1 MKKLFLASLML
12 CLSILGTTHLSLAQD
27 TKARS
32 NDPIAQMLRQGWKI
46 VQDGV
51 LQRDRGAHQIETFV
65 FGTPGFVWKL
75 QDLQNQLRNLRLTY
89 LATPTPEL
97 RKTILNHRQEIASTQ
112 RMITLAQA
120 AEAKGEALVEKVSC
134 SINFGYSA
142 SASALTSSRGV
153 TGTASANFS
162 SNCAFYGEVYAY
174 SYSTAAV
181 NGAATTQTLTD
192 GPRSGANVTASAFT
206 SQTGAPTCQSYAY
219 ASMTSSNLSPSSYT
233 ISATNNLCPLPPSP
247 LNLAFAVNPAS
258 SSTAPIHLY
267 DSDCV
272 TVTRTA
278 TPSGG
283 STPYT
288 TTIFV
293 NGVSV
298 GNVSTH
304 SKVYC
309 NTGTTALVTIP
320 SYATVTDSAGQSKTS
335 ATVNTYIQNHK
346 VFTPCSTC
354 IEP

>member
-1 MKKLFLASLML
+1 MKQWFLASLML
-12 CLSILGTTHLSLAQD
+12 CLSMFGTTHPSFAQD

-51 LQRDRGAHQIETFV
+51 LQRDRGAHQVETFV
-65 FGTPGFVWKL
+65 FGSPGFVWKL
-75 QDLQNQLRNLRLTY
+75 QDLQSQLRNLRLAY

-112 RMITLAQA
+112 KMITLAQA
-120 AEAKGEALVEKVSC
+120 AEAKGEALTEKVSC
-134 SINFGYSA
+134 TINFGYSA
-142 SASALTSSRGV
+142 SASALTSSQGV

-174 SYSTAAV
+174 SYSTATV

-233 ISATNNLCPLPPSP
+233 ISATNNNCPPPSSP
-247 LNLAFAVNPAS
+247 PNLAFAVNPAS
-258 SSTAPIHLY
+258 SSTAPIQLY
-267 DSDCV
+267 DYDCV

-278 TPSGG
+278 TPSG
-283 STPYT
+283 
-288 TTIFV
+288 
-293 NGVSV
+293 
-298 GNVSTH
+298 
-304 SKVYC
+304 
-309 NTGTTALVTIP
+309 
-320 SYATVTDSAGQSKTS
+320 
-335 ATVNTYIQNHK
+335 
-346 VFTPCSTC
+346 
-354 IEP
+354 

>member
-51 LQRDRGAHQIETFV
+51 LQRDRGAHQVETFV

-75 QDLQNQLRNLRLTY
+75 QDLQNQLRNLRLAY

-120 AEAKGEALVEKVSC
+120 AEAKGETPAEKISC

-162 SNCAFYGEVYAY
+162 SNCAFSGEVYAY

-192 GPRSGANVTASAFT
+192 GPRSGANVTATAFT
-206 SQTGAPTCQSYAY
+206 SQTGVPTCQSYAY

-233 ISATNNLCPLPPSP
+233 ISATNNLCP
-247 LNLAFAVNPAS
+247 
-258 SSTAPIHLY
+258 I
-267 DSDCV
+267 
-272 TVTRTA
+272 
-278 TPSGG
+278 
-283 STPYT
+283 T
-288 TTIFV
+288 TTPPTPTI
-293 NGVSV
+293 NG
-298 GNVSTH
+298 
-304 SKVYC
+304 
-309 NTGTTALVTIP
+309 P
-320 SYATVTDSAGQSKTS
+320 SYASAVDTCSTYTWTSSVTGGTAPLTYQWTWNGAAVATGSSYSRSVCPGLNYNNTFNTLGLSVTDSASPARTGSASKSVQVEKFGSGGGTGCGS
-335 ATVNTYIQNHK
+335 
-346 VFTPCSTC
+346 TPCQ
-354 IEP
+354 